1 MPTSPD
7 PNARAWVRGQES
19 PWTWANLATLVR
31 VAACLVIFAHAYRT
45 GDETWNFV
53 GLGVYWVLDV
63 VDGALA
69 RAFNQETRIGAQLD
83 ILSDRLLVCLFYM
96 NYVVLHP
103 GMLIPVLLFL
113 FQFMGID
120 HYLSNQYVRWPV
132 KSPNY
137 FYLVDQKVW
146 ALNWSRSAKLLNS
159 AVVTLVLVGSSNPW
173 AGSAVALFIIGLK
186 VYSCVLLARVPDPEP
201 GWSRPSSE
209 PPLEAQRAAA

>member
-1 MPTSPD
+1 MARDEVDS
-7 PNARAWVRGQES
+7 RAWVRGPES
-19 PWTWANLATLVR
+19 PWTWANLATIIR

-53 GLGVYWVLDV
+53 GLGVYWVLDI

-69 RAFNQETRIGAQLD
+69 RALDQETRIGAQLD

-103 GMLIPVLLFL
+103 TMLVPVLLFL

-120 HYLSNQYVRWPV
+120 HYLSNQFVRWPV
-132 KSPNY
+132 MSPNY
-137 FYLVDQKVW
+137 FYLVDKKVW
-146 ALNWSRSAKLLNS
+146 ALNWSRSGKLLNS
-159 AVVTLVLVGSSNPW
+159 AIVTLVLVGTNNPW

-186 VYSCVLLARVPDPEP
+186 VYSCVLLMRVPDPEP
-201 GWSRPSSE
+201 AWSRPV
-209 PPLEAQRAAA
+209 EAPAAPERVAA

>member
-1 MPTSPD
+1 MSHTTD

-19 PWTWANLATLVR
+19 PWTWANLATVVR
-31 VAACLVIFAHAYRT
+31 VVACLVIFAHAYRT

-69 RAFNQETRIGAQLD
+69 RAFDQETRIGAQLD
-83 ILSDRLLVCLFYM
+83 ILSDRLLVCLFYL

-103 GMLIPVLLFL
+103 AMLVPVLLFL

-120 HYLSNQYVRWPV
+120 HYLSNQFVRWPV

-137 FYLVDQKVW
+137 FYLVDRRIW
-146 ALNWSRSAKLLNS
+146 AINWSRSGKLLNS
-159 AVVTLVLVGSSNPW
+159 AIVTLVLVGTNNPW

-186 VYSCVLLARVPDPEP
+186 VYSCVLLARIPDPEP
-201 GWSRPSSE
+201 GWLRPAE
-209 PPLEAQRAAA
+209 RAAA